1 MNQIYDKIQKIRKE
15 IQDYIENT
23 PNPTSFGEKF
33 RNEENQRHYKEGHFA
48 GLCEASE
55 IINFYES
62 AIINFYEV
70 VCPASIEW
78 NQEKLKEIFDLIKK
92 HGDNPEDYIDLHYSV
107 SETKYNNFPE
117 HIKNI
122 FRPAR
127 LKSDINF

>member
-15 IQDYIENT
+15 IQDYIEST

-33 RNEENQRHYKEGHFA
+33 RNEENQRHYKDGRFA
-48 GLCEASE
+48 ALYEA
-55 IINFYES
+55 S

-70 VCPASIEW
+70 VCPPSIEW

-117 HIKNI
+117 YIKNI
-122 FRPAR
+122 FKPAR
-127 LKSDINF
+127 INKEANNV